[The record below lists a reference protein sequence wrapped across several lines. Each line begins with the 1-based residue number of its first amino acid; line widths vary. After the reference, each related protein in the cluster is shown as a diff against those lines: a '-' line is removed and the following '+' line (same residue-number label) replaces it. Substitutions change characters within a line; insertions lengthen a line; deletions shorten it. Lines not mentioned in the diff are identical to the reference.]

1 MKAEEL
7 AGFQR
12 SCWRNIAITLT
23 TVSLVKSPVFH
34 QPSYKIAGLMCAGRS
49 QQVSTLAKGDGGA
62 MARDG
67 SFHCELEKS
76 KDEDENR
83 NQVTTIK
90 CHGELVSNTA
100 GEIKEVVRPL
110 ILLGGRIIID
120 LGDVKHL
127 DSAGLGAL
135 VGLKT
140 SAINQGLC
148 ILELAN
154 MTPGVLELLRI
165 THLTQMFSS

>member
-1 MKAEEL
+1 
-7 AGFQR
+7 
-12 SCWRNIAITLT
+12 
-23 TVSLVKSPVFH
+23 
-34 QPSYKIAGLMCAGRS
+34 
-49 QQVSTLAKGDGGA
+49 

-67 SFHCELEKS
+67 SFRCELERS
-76 KDEDENR
+76 KDKEENG
-83 NQVTTIK
+83 NQVATIK

-100 GEIKEVVRPL
+100 GKIKELVSPL
-110 ILLGGRIIID
+110 IPLGGRITID

-135 VGLKT
+135 VGLKV

-165 THLTQMFSS
+165 THLTQLFSS

>member
-1 MKAEEL
+1 
-7 AGFQR
+7 
-12 SCWRNIAITLT
+12 
-23 TVSLVKSPVFH
+23 
-34 QPSYKIAGLMCAGRS
+34 
-49 QQVSTLAKGDGGA
+49 

-67 SFHCELEKS
+67 SFHYEVEKS
-76 KDEDENR
+76 KDKNG

-100 GEIKEVVRPL
+100 VEIKELVRPL
-110 ILLGGRIIID
+110 IPLSGRIIID

-135 VGLKT
+135 VGLKA
-140 SAINQGLC
+140 SAIKQGLC
-148 ILELAN
+148 IFELAN

>member
-1 MKAEEL
+1 
-7 AGFQR
+7 
-12 SCWRNIAITLT
+12 
-23 TVSLVKSPVFH
+23 
-34 QPSYKIAGLMCAGRS
+34 
-49 QQVSTLAKGDGGA
+49 

-76 KDEDENR
+76 KDNNG

-140 SAINQGLC
+140 SAIKQGLC

>member
-1 MKAEEL
+1 
-7 AGFQR
+7 
-12 SCWRNIAITLT
+12 
-23 TVSLVKSPVFH
+23 
-34 QPSYKIAGLMCAGRS
+34 
-49 QQVSTLAKGDGGA
+49 

-76 KDEDENR
+76 KDEGDNR

-120 LGDVKHL
+120 LGDVKHM

-135 VGLKT
+135 VSLKT

-154 MTPGVLELLRI
+154 VTPGVLELLRI

>member
-1 MKAEEL
+1 
-7 AGFQR
+7 
-12 SCWRNIAITLT
+12 
-23 TVSLVKSPVFH
+23 
-34 QPSYKIAGLMCAGRS
+34 
-49 QQVSTLAKGDGGA
+49 

-67 SFHCELEKS
+67 SLRCELEKS
-76 KDEDENR
+76 KDKDENG

-90 CHGELVSNTA
+90 CHGELVSDTA
-100 GEIKEVVRPL
+100 DAMKEMVRSL
-110 ILLGGRIIID
+110 ILLGGHIIID

-135 VGLKT
+135 VGLKA
-140 SAINQGLC
+140 SAIKQGPC

-154 MTPGVLELLRI
+154 MTPGVMELLRI